1 MQGLKWLAAAVG
13 AVSAL
18 IGAITALMFALGKL
32 PEAYEAV
39 CKFLPCPTQYAWID
53 SDPVTVSHYI
63 KKETEFQFP
72 SLLRPGQTSSGTW
85 PVEGSRRYLKPPVAT
100 CAPAKSDAWKLF
112 DGTLILP
119 NDPLLTQG
127 WTSPSWVGE
136 PEPPDWNKFDG
147 LAKAKF
153 GWTPGFANNNR
164 CPANSRCHLSPDEI
178 KAHSTKNNVVVD
190 NCKSMSAGEDVNYLP
205 DYSGLSLTIRG
216 QADQETLWSV
226 VARTQTYT
234 KIGLWSAAKIPVAVC
249 K

>member
-127 WTSPSWVGE
+127 WTSPLGSVSQSRQTGISSMVSQR
-136 PEPPDWNKFDG
+136 PS
-147 LAKAKF
+147 LAGRQDLQTTIAAQQ
-153 GWTPGFANNNR
+153 TPA
-164 CPANSRCHLSPDEI
+164 A
-178 KAHSTKNNVVVD
+178 T
-190 NCKSMSAGEDVNYLP
+190 SAP
-205 DYSGLSLTIRG
+205 M
-216 QADQETLWSV
+216 
-226 VARTQTYT
+226 
-234 KIGLWSAAKIPVAVC
+234 K
-249 K
+249 